1 MGGKVRSL
9 DWFGVATVLSLCVVW
24 GFNPIVFKVALA
36 DVEPFGMS
44 SIRCLIGCLFIGLYA
59 VATKRPIF
67 RRDGTEGLGVLL
79 GALYAG
85 QFITLF
91 EAMRLTTI
99 AHSIVFLYV
108 APFFIAF
115 GTTFLVEGERLRS
128 IQWAGLGIAFFGL
141 ANEYVATWGV
151 SHPAGDALALISALF
166 WAAATLLIKGTRL
179 SRLDPTKT
187 ILYQIG
193 LMAAVCPFVAWGFG
207 ERAPTGLA
215 FRAYVALVWQ
225 GAVIVGFTYALWIWL
240 LTQYPAAQL
249 SAFGFVTPLVGVAA
263 AALILGEPITANL
276 AAASGLVA
284 TGLILVAWPQ
294 RRTASRP
301 VGRDPE

>member
-9 DWFGVATVLSLCVVW
+9 DRFGVATVLSLCVVW
-24 GFNPIVFKVALA
+24 GFNPIIFKMALA
-36 DVEPFGMS
+36 DIGPFAVS

-67 RRDGTEGLGVLL
+67 RRDGSEGLGVLL

-85 QFITLF
+85 QFMTLF

-108 APFFIAF
+108 APFFIAL
-115 GTTFLVEGERLRS
+115 GATFLVEGERLRF
-128 IQWAGLGIAFFGL
+128 IQWSGLGLAFFGL
-141 ANEYVATWGV
+141 ANEYAATWGV
-151 SHPAGDALALISALF
+151 SHPVGDALALLSALL
-166 WAAATLLIKGTRL
+166 WATATLLIKGTRL
-179 SRLDPTKT
+179 SRLDPVKT

-193 LMAAVCPFVAWGFG
+193 LMAVVCPLAAWVFG
-207 ERAPTGLA
+207 EPPPTGLA
-215 FRAYVALVWQ
+215 FRAYVALVWE
-225 GAVIVGFTYALWIWL
+225 GAVIGGFTYALWIRL

-249 SAFGFVTPLVGVAA
+249 SAFGFVTPLIGVAA

-276 AAASGLVA
+276 AVASGFVI
-284 TGLILVAWPQ
+284 TGLILVAWP
-294 RRTASRP
+294 RRTASLP